1 MSASRTRSRKEARD
15 LVDAAINSAGQVY
28 AKGSDAYI
36 LCIQGN
42 LQTAIEGLLARH
54 EPPRAQP
61 GCRLVTVPFGQSE
74 AVVELEGHETHTE
87 LLNVWVAGQDITD
100 GLCDETQLRLHEA
113 ADAEIEAEAK
123 QVLIDT
129 GLARIELAEVMA

>member
-1 MSASRTRSRKEARD
+1 MNNKTRREAQALID
-15 LVDAAINSAGQVY
+15 EAIKAAGQVY
-28 AKGSDAYI
+28 PKGSDAFV

-74 AVVELEGHETHTE
+74 AVVELEDHETHTE

>member
-1 MSASRTRSRKEARD
+1 MNNKTRREAQA
-15 LVDAAINSAGQVY
+15 LVDEAIKAAGQVY
-28 AKGSDAYI
+28 PKGSDAFV

-42 LQTAIEGLLARH
+42 LQTAIESLLARH

-74 AVVELEGHETHTE
+74 AVVELEDHETHTE

-123 QVLIDT
+123 QVAFDRVA
-129 GLARIELAEVMA
+129 GKREASEAWA

>member
-1 MSASRTRSRKEARD
+1 MSNKARREAQK
-15 LVDAAINSAGQVY
+15 LVDEAIKAAGLVY
-28 AKGSDAYI
+28 RQGSDAFL

-54 EPPRAQP
+54 EVPRAQP
-61 GCRLVTVPFGQSE
+61 GCKLVTVPFGQSE
-74 AVVELEGHETHTE
+74 AVVELEDHDTHTV

-100 GLCDETQLRLHEA
+100 GLCDETKLRLHEA

-123 QVLIDT
+123 QVKLDAAV
-129 GLARIELAEVMA
+129 ARREMAEAV

>member
-1 MSASRTRSRKEARD
+1 MSASRTRARKEARD

-42 LQTAIEGLLARH
+42 LQAAIEGLLARH
-54 EPPRAQP
+54 EAPRAQP

-74 AVVELEGHETHTE
+74 AVVELEDHDTHTE

-123 QVLIDT
+123 QVKLDNAV
-129 GLARIELAEVMA
+129 ARREMAEAF